1 MIWQLIKQKGK
12 VIFMK
17 KKILTILIS
26 ALMITG
32 ASVISASAEEIE
44 ATAAPEM
51 TQTAVNGEE
60 TAETPEPES
69 EAVLEFESFR
79 YKKSNHGVSI
89 IEYTAN
95 EASVE
100 VPKQIEELDV
110 VEIGAGAFR
119 GKSAENV
126 TLPDTVVQIG
136 AGAFENCSSLK
147 KINMPSALVVI
158 YGNAF
163 AECTSLETIVF
174 PETLQYFGEGAFYN
188 CTSLNYVEIPKA
200 VNDFNG
206 SVFGGCE
213 KLYDISVN
221 AENPYYMSEG
231 NVIYSKDKTMLVA
244 FPCAHDGVYSIPEG
258 TLAIGYAAFYKCS
271 GLEEIIMPSTLK
283 TIENAAFVKCSSL
296 TSAEIPESVTSLG
309 GYAFS
314 GCTSLRSVSIPR
326 SVSELK
332 EYTFANCSSLE
343 NVKLYSTISS
353 IGENAFSGCTTACTI
368 ETDSDT
374 NPAAKFAQK
383 NGLQYKQIAE
393 QKDESVYASEQYSF
407 SSVNVIFN
415 GEPFVTEP
423 AARIIN
429 DRVVVPMRALFEKM
443 NAEVSWNAEE
453 RSIDSVLGS
462 TVINMKIDS
471 NIMWKN
477 GEEIMLEAPAVILED
492 RTMVPIRAIAEAFGA
507 EVSWDEAS
515 KTVSI
520 NYNKTEQE
528 N

>member
-1 MIWQLIKQKGK
+1 
-12 VIFMK
+12 MK

-26 ALMITG
+26 AMMITG
-32 ASVISASAEEIE
+32 ASVIAASAEEIE

-51 TQTAVNGEE
+51 TQTAANSEE
-60 TAETPEPES
+60 MVEVPES
-69 EAVLEFESFR
+69 EVVLEFENFK
-79 YKKSNHGVSI
+79 YTKSDRGVVI
-89 IEYTAN
+89 VEYTAN

-100 VPKQIEELDV
+100 IPKQIDELDV

-119 GKSAENV
+119 EKSVENV
-126 TLPDTVVQIG
+126 SLPDTVVQIG

-163 AECTSLETIVF
+163 AECSSLETIAF

-213 KLYDISVN
+213 NLYDIAVN
-221 AENPYYMSEG
+221 EENPYYVSEG

-244 FPCAHDGVYSIPEG
+244 FPCAHSGVYSIPEG

-271 GLEEIIMPSTLK
+271 GLEEITMPSTLK
-283 TIENAAFVKCSSL
+283 TIENAAFVKCSGL
-296 TSAEIPESVTSLG
+296 IFAEIPESVTSLG

-314 GCTSLRSVSIPR
+314 GCSSLKSVSIPR

-332 EYTFANCSSLE
+332 EYTFANCSALE
-343 NVKLYSTISS
+343 NVKVYSTISS

-374 NPAAKFAQK
+374 NVVAKFAQK
-383 NGLQYKQIAE
+383 NGLQYKQIVEHKEA
-393 QKDESVYASEQYSF
+393 DESVYTPEQYSF
-407 SSVNVIFN
+407 SSVSVIFN
-415 GEPFVTEP
+415 GQPFETEP
-423 AARIIN
+423 AARIVN
-429 DRVVVPMRALFEKM
+429 DRAVVPMRALFEKM
-443 NAEVSWNAEE
+443 NATVSWNEEE
-453 RSIDSVLGS
+453 RSINSVLGS
-462 TVINMKIDS
+462 TVIEMKIDS

-477 GEEIMLEAPAVILED
+477 GEEIVLDAPAVILED
-492 RTMVPIRAIAEAFGA
+492 RTMVPMRAVAEAFGA
-507 EVSWDEAS
+507 EVSWDDAS
-515 KTVSI
+515 RTVTI
-520 NYNKTEQE
+520 NYNEAK
-528 N
+528 

>member
-1 MIWQLIKQKGK
+1 
-12 VIFMK
+12 MK
-17 KKILTILIS
+17 KNILAILVS
-26 ALMITG
+26 ALMVTG
-32 ASVISASAEEIE
+32 LSVISASAEEIE
-44 ATAAPEM
+44 ATAAPE
-51 TQTAVNGEE
+51 TIQTVNNEVNNDVNDDVNGEE
-60 TAETPEPES
+60 AAETPVPES
-69 EAVLEFESFR
+69 EVVLEFESFK
-79 YKKSNHGVSI
+79 YKKSERGVTI

-110 VEIGAGAFR
+110 VEIGEGAFR
-119 GKSAENV
+119 EKSVENV
-126 TLPDTVVQIG
+126 SLPDTIVQID

-163 AECTSLETIVF
+163 AECSSLETVVF

-221 AENPYYMSEG
+221 AENPYYVSEG

-244 FPCAHDGVYSIPEG
+244 FPCSHDGVYSIPEG

-283 TIENAAFVKCSSL
+283 TIANAAFVKCSSL

-314 GCTSLRSVSIPR
+314 GCTSLKRVSVPR

-393 QKDESVYASEQYSF
+393 PKETDESVYTSEQYSF

-443 NAEVSWNAEE
+443 NAEVSWNEEE

-492 RTMVPIRAIAEAFGA
+492 RTMVPARAVAEAFGA

-515 KTVSI
+515 RTVII